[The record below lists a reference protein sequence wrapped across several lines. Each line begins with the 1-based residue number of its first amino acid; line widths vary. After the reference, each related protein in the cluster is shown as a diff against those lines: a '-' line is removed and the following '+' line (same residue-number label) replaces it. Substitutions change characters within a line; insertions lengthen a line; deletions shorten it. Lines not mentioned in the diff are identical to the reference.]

1 MTQDGDSGEAAT
13 ENPPAVPEDA
23 PAATKDPPAA
33 TRDPTDVMGRRIL
46 AFVID
51 AAIGAAVVVAVSLGV
66 VFAQVEVRAMDSNAE
81 AIAECERIAGEG
93 LHCDVVDQAIW
104 VSDDFDSASSVY
116 PLVAWLLMVVILT
129 MVLPG
134 ITGWSLGKLFLG
146 LRVVDKDSYVHAGF
160 KANAARGLCWIV
172 DAFPFVFPLTG
183 LITALRGEQHQRIGD
198 RTARTLVVDKADVGR
213 PPESTALPAIPGAG
227 ADRLPGTSPGDEDA
241 ESMPGVGSPHWD
253 DARGTHI
260 QWDPELEEWME
271 WSATQ
276 ERWIPISR

>member
-1 MTQDGDSGEAAT
+1 MTQDGDSGEAAA
-13 ENPPAVPEDA
+13 EKPPAVPEDA
-23 PAATKDPPAA
+23 PTATKDPPAA
-33 TRDPTDVMGRRIL
+33 TGDPTDVMGRRIL

-51 AAIGAAVVVAVSLGV
+51 AAIGTAVVVAVSLGV
-66 VFAQVEVRAMDSNAE
+66 VFAQVEVRAMDSNAA

-104 VSDDFDSASSVY
+104 VSDDFDSTGSVY
-116 PLVAWLLMVVILT
+116 PLVAWLLMVVVLT

-134 ITGWSLGKLFLG
+134 ITGWSLGKLAMG
-146 LRVVDKDSYVHAGF
+146 LRIVDMDSYVHAGLRP
-160 KANAARGLCWIV
+160 NLCRGAYWVV
-172 DAFPFVFPLTG
+172 DAAPYVFPLIG
-183 LITALRGEQHQRIGD
+183 ILSASSSAGHQRIGD
-198 RTARTLVVDKADVGR
+198 RSARTLVVDKASVGR
-213 PPESTALPAIPGAG
+213 PPKITALPAIPGTG